1 MADFGFTPN
10 LIASGDIYPFRFVE
24 IATSA
29 EFTGSQANAASDN
42 ILGATDGSI
51 KLASPL
57 ISNQVHATTGDPIT
71 LQPTNTVQVEVGTGG
86 VLVGSYIT
94 SDANGKAVIATT
106 GQTAYYLSLQAGSAA
121 DIVRAF
127 RIGPRVV

>member
-10 LIASGDIYPFRFVE
+10 FVASGDIYPFRFVE

-42 ILGATDGSI
+42 VLGVTDGSLR
-51 KLASPL
+51 LASPL

-71 LQPTNTVQVEVGTGG
+71 LQPTNTPQIEAGG
-86 VLVGSYIT
+86 NISIGSLLT
-94 SDANGKAVIATT
+94 SDANGKAVAATT
-106 GQTAYYLSLQAGSAA
+106 GQTAYYIALQSAA
-121 DIVRAF
+121 SGEIVRAF
-127 RIGPRVV
+127 RLGTRVVP